1 MLRCFKG
8 YAAVGIFGQAGWWI
22 DRIGLTCKK
31 WRNGTTEGGAL
42 KTISFGGPG
51 GRAYSLACPSG
62 GYGLYKVYGWWKDE
76 LFGSTVVSHDISC
89 RTA

>member
-1 MLRCFKG
+1 VSPRLSALFAIAFLL
-8 YAAVGIFGQAGWWI
+8 AAKSSSS
-22 DRIGLTCKK
+22 KK